1 MTTNKTK
8 AKVLTIVLSC
18 VFSVLFVLAIVLGA
32 TVGFNG
38 KVEAKTLTVT
48 IDQFAY
54 DTKLEKLEDEFEKV
68 FDKLDVTVLDKEYG
82 EMAVESEILYIVDK
96 DTDVE
101 KVKAE
106 LREVSKALVESEG
119 ADIVWEGGSETV
131 LASVPSGYITRAIIA
146 GAVFAVAAFL
156 YVTFRYR
163 WDRGIVVCLS
173 VFFALGATTAIVL
186 ATRIPANNSTLYG
199 IMLSGLVAAAMVLF
213 NFNKIRTQEEN
224 EEEVDAASCSAI
236 ATKKIAFMSA
246 ALVIGLALL
255 AVLGGASIAW
265 ACVCAILGVLVSA
278 VLALVYAPNVLA
290 MLKDPADANAKAKG
304 KTYKGASKT
313 SERIK
318 KIFSKFKKS
327 KSVEDETEETEG
339 SEEAEESEELEVSE
353 EETEETEEAEEVEE
367 VVEETEETEET
378 VEETE
383 EAEDDED

>member
-163 WDRGIVVCLS
+163 WDRGIIACLS
-173 VFFALGATTAIVL
+173 VLFALGATTAIVL

-290 MLKDPADANAKAKG
+290 LLKDPADANAKAKG

-327 KSVEDETEETEG
+327 KSVEDETEETEETEG

-367 VVEETEETEET
+367 VVEETEET

>member
-54 DTKLEKLEDEFEKV
+54 DTKLEKLEDEFDKV

-163 WDRGIVVCLS
+163 WDRGIVACLS

-199 IMLSGLVAAAMVLF
+199 IMLSGLIAAAMVLF

-367 VVEETEETEET
+367 VVEETEET

>member
-163 WDRGIVVCLS
+163 WDRGFIACLS
-173 VFFALGATTAIVL
+173 VLFALGATTAIVL

-199 IMLSGLVAAAMVLF
+199 IMLSGLIAAAMVLF

-290 MLKDPADANAKAKG
+290 LLKDPADANAKAKG

-327 KSVEDETEETEG
+327 KSVEDETEETEETEG

-367 VVEETEETEET
+367 VVEETEE
-378 VEETE
+378 
-383 EAEDDED
+383 AEDDED

>member
-54 DTKLEKLEDEFEKV
+54 DTKLEKLEDEFDKV

-106 LREVSKALVESEG
+106 LRKVSKALVESEG

-163 WDRGIVVCLS
+163 WDRGIVACLS

-199 IMLSGLVAAAMVLF
+199 IMLSGLIAAAMVLF

-278 VLALVYAPNVLA
+278 AIALVYAPNVLA
-290 MLKDPADANAKAKG
+290 TLKDPADANAKAKG

-339 SEEAEESEELEVSE
+339 SEEAEESKELEVSE

-367 VVEETEETEET
+367 VVEESEETEEIEET
-378 VEETE
+378 VET
-383 EAEDDED
+383 EDDED